1 MKAEL
6 DVNKTVKK
14 SNILNEIRNANAS
27 LVEYRLFC
35 VYLAHLSLK
44 SEDNVVTFSLMDYAR
59 IAGLDRPRYL
69 DLKAQAHNMVGLSA
83 AVPNEDGG
91 FSVYSL
97 FSEFK
102 LFREDEQWFV
112 SLECNPKIA
121 PMIRE
126 QKGRFLRYK
135 LYNTIYLKSFNQQRI
150 YELLKQY
157 ETIGTRLISLEDL
170 RAFLGISEGEYSV
183 WGDFSQKV
191 LKVAQKAL
199 KESTDIYFEYEP
211 VKKGRP
217 VVAVKFTIFKNQE
230 FVDLMEMDK
239 FLPAADASEYEGK
252 ELVVRA
258 ADEDEFGEN
267 YTMFDDVDELEL
279 SREEIYR
286 RECIDTVRGVMRDN
300 YTYTEAELE
309 EIVVAVE
316 TSTWWDAAKVTF
328 MGDLIAQEKAFRGY
342 VAAQYAYCKPTTK
355 AKTKRGFLS
364 YVVKGVRANWAG
376 MPLPEEEHR
385 YGNFDVNEA
394 FENALKRTYGEIE
407 DEQ

>member
-6 DVNKTVKK
+6 DVTKTVKK
-14 SNILNEIRNANAS
+14 SNILNELRNANAS

-44 SEDNVVTFSLMDYAR
+44 SEDNVVTFSLADYAR
-59 IAGLDRPRYL
+59 IAGLDRPRYI
-69 DLKAQAHNMVGLSA
+69 DLKAQAHNMVGLTA
-83 AVPNEDGG
+83 ALLNEDGG

-157 ETIGTRLISLEDL
+157 ETIGTRIISLEDL
-170 RAFLGISEGEYSV
+170 RTFLGIGEKEYPV
-183 WGDFSQKV
+183 WGVFARDV

-199 KESTDIYFEYEP
+199 KESTDICFEYEP

-217 VVAVKFTIFKNQE
+217 VVAVKFIIFKNRE

-239 FLPAADASEYEGK
+239 LLPKAATSEYEG
-252 ELVVRA
+252 
-258 ADEDEFGEN
+258 
-267 YTMFDDVDELEL
+267 
-279 SREEIYR
+279 
-286 RECIDTVRGVMRDN
+286 
-300 YTYTEAELE
+300 E
-309 EIVVAVE
+309 EIVVRATAEDDEQLDLFDEQPDIFVE
-316 TSTWWDAAKVTF
+316 RDPLAHERDARAEICDGFHHIEFDEFTLGQLKELYELSKPHIDKVELY
-328 MGDLIAQEKAFRGY
+328 DL
-342 VAAQYAYCKPTTK
+342 
-355 AKTKRGFLS
+355 
-364 YVVKGVRANWAG
+364 VR
-376 MPLPEEEHR
+376 EH
-385 YGNFDVNEA
+385 GTGLEA
-394 FENALKRTYGEIE
+394 HREAENALVLNYIRQKIAMCDGRGAEIE
-407 DEQ
+407 NRIGFIRNAVAKNYQYGKKEEE